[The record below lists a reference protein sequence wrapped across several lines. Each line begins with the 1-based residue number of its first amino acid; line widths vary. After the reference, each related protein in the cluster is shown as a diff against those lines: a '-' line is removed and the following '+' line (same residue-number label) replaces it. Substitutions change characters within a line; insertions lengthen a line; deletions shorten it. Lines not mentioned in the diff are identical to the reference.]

1 MKIMIM
7 KLPKLQLSK
16 NGKSESKTVTQIEEL
31 DLPYSLYPL
40 FIPVQ
45 SIEGEVYAQYE
56 IDLSYTIP
64 DQVIQDFQDNKI
76 ELSIAKPNVFI
87 TYDEEKGIYKYYL
100 IEPIMDINTFNIYL
114 LLVSEI
120 ERSLLENVDCIPL
133 GGILNN
139 LSKKRT
145 DLKVFQGK
153 IGELN
158 VISTPFKIALYYLL
172 RNMFGYNILTP
183 LLFDTNV
190 EDISVSGINLPIYVY
205 HRQFEYTP
213 TNIVLTKSMNLFGK
227 IIDGEQ
233 LLDELVL
240 RFISLANKTISVATP
255 IADGILP
262 KGDRIAATFRREVS
276 MNGSSFVIR
285 RFSESP
291 ITILDLINSKV
302 LSPEV
307 AAYLW
312 YAIDMKMS
320 FMVIGV
326 TGAGKTTVLNAI
338 LNLVKESMKVVSIE
352 DIPELRLAQDNWVQ
366 LYARPAYGGLGKEIS
381 LMDLLKLSLR
391 YRPDITVVG
400 EIRGEEAY
408 VLFQAISTGHGGA
421 TTFHAYDSE
430 SAVKRLMNEPLNIPS
445 MWIPMMNIII
455 TVRRLPLYVGDK
467 IVLRRRAVAIDEIV
481 SYNDLRRSVRWDPNT
496 DSHVLDYGSMVVLR
510 TRVEEAGKN
519 FDDVKAELERRATYL
534 KLLASTRQIV
544 QNKESYK
551 LLKKYIIKYSL
562 RPEEA
567 MREVQ
572 AMAGTKQ
579 VVQ

>member
-1 MKIMIM
+1 M

-45 SIEGEVYAQYE
+45 SSEGEAYAQYE
-56 IDLSYTIP
+56 IDLSHTIP
-64 DQVIQDFQDNKI
+64 DQIIQDFLNNKI
-76 ELSIAKPNVFI
+76 ELSIAKPYVVI
-87 TYDEEKGIYKYYL
+87 TYDEEKGIYKYNL
-100 IEPIMDINTFNIYL
+100 IEPVMDINTFNIYL

-120 ERSLLENVDCIPL
+120 ERSLLENVDYIPL
-133 GGILNN
+133 GRILND

-158 VISTPFKIALYYLL
+158 VISTPFKVALYYLL

-183 LLFDTNV
+183 LLFDTNI

-302 LSPEV
+302 LSPEA

-366 LYARPAYGGLGKEIS
+366 LYARPAYGGLGKEVS

-391 YRPDITVVG
+391 YRPDIIVVG

-445 MWIPMMNIII
+445 EWIPMMNIII

-510 TRVEEAGKN
+510 ARVEEAGKN

-534 KLLASTRQIV
+534 KLLASARQIV

-572 AMAGTKQ
+572 AMVGTKQ

>member
-1 MKIMIM
+1 MIM
-7 KLPKLQLSK
+7 SSQKLKLKLPKFSSGNK
-16 NGKSESKTVTQIEEL
+16 KVTPKIDDL
-31 DLPYSLYPL
+31 DLPFSLYPL

-45 SIEGEVYAQYE
+45 SIEGEVYSQYD
-56 IDLSYTIP
+56 IDLSNIIP
-64 DQVIQDFQDNKI
+64 EQIANDFSQNRI

-87 TYDEEKGIYKYYL
+87 TYDEEKGIYKYNL
-100 IEPIMDINTFNIYL
+100 IEPLMDVNTFNLYL
-114 LLVSEI
+114 LLIDEV
-120 ERSLLENVDCIPL
+120 ERSLLADADHVPL
-133 GGILNN
+133 GKILVDLNA
-139 LSKKRT
+139 KRPE
-145 DLKVFQGK
+145 LRVFQGK
-153 IGELN
+153 VGELN
-158 VISTPFKIALYYLL
+158 VLSTPFKVALYYLL

-183 LLFDTNV
+183 LLLDHNV
-190 EDISVSGINLPIYVY
+190 EDISSSGLNLPVYVY

-213 TNIVLTKSMNLFGK
+213 TNIIITKQMNMFGM

-233 LLDELVL
+233 LIDELVL

-276 MNGSSFVIR
+276 ANGSSFVIR

-302 LSPEV
+302 LSPEA

-312 YAIDMKMS
+312 YAIDMKLS

-326 TGAGKTTVLNAI
+326 TGAGKTTVMNAI
-338 LNLVKESMKVVSIE
+338 LNLVKESMKIVSIE
-352 DIPELRLAQDNWVQ
+352 DIPEIRLAQDNWVQ
-366 LYARPAYGGLGKEIS
+366 LYARPAYGGLGKEVT

-391 YRPDITVVG
+391 YRPDIIVVG

-421 TTFHAYDSE
+421 TTFHAYDAE

-445 MWIPMMNIII
+445 EWIPMMNIIV
-455 TVRRLPLYVGDK
+455 TVRRLPVYVGDK
-467 IVLRRRAVAIDEIV
+467 ILLRRRAVAINEIV
-481 SYNDLRRSVRWDPNT
+481 SYNDLRQSVRWDPNT
-496 DSHVLDYGSMVVLR
+496 DTHIIDYNAAMVLR
-510 TRVEEAGKN
+510 ARVEESGKN
-519 FDDVKAELERRATYL
+519 FDDVKAEIERRATYL
-534 KLLASTRQIV
+534 KMLASTRQII
-544 QNKESYK
+544 QSRDSYK

-572 AMAGTKQ
+572 VMSGAKQ
-579 VVQ
+579 VTP

>member
-1 MKIMIM
+1 MIM
-7 KLPKLQLSK
+7 SSQKLKLKLPKFSSGNK
-16 NGKSESKTVTQIEEL
+16 KITPKIEDL
-31 DLPYSLYPL
+31 DLPFSLYPL

-45 SIEGEVYAQYE
+45 SIEGEVYSQYD
-56 IDLSYTIP
+56 IDLSNIIP
-64 DQVIQDFQDNKI
+64 EEIANDFNEHRI

-87 TYDEEKGIYKYYL
+87 TYDEEKGIYKYNL
-100 IEPIMDINTFNIYL
+100 IEPLMDVNTFNLYL
-114 LLVSEI
+114 LLIDEV
-120 ERSLLENVDCIPL
+120 ERSLLADADHVPL
-133 GGILNN
+133 GKILVDLNA
-139 LSKKRT
+139 KRPE
-145 DLKVFQGK
+145 LKVFQGK
-153 IGELN
+153 VGELN
-158 VISTPFKIALYYLL
+158 VLSTPFKVALYYLL

-183 LLFDTNV
+183 LLLDHNV
-190 EDISVSGINLPIYVY
+190 EDISSSGLNLPIYVY

-213 TNIVLTKSMNLFGK
+213 TNIIITKQMNMFGR

-233 LLDELVL
+233 LIDELVL
-240 RFISLANKTISVATP
+240 RLISLANKTISVATP

-262 KGDRIAATFRREVS
+262 KGDRIAATFKREVS
-276 MNGSSFVIR
+276 ANGSSFVIR

-302 LSPEV
+302 LSPEA

-326 TGAGKTTVLNAI
+326 TGAGKTTVMNAI
-338 LNLVKESMKVVSIE
+338 LNLVKESMKIVSIE
-352 DIPELRLAQDNWVQ
+352 DIPEIRLAQDNWVQ
-366 LYARPAYGGLGKEIS
+366 LYARPAYGGLGKEVT

-391 YRPDITVVG
+391 YRPDLIVVG

-445 MWIPMMNIII
+445 EWIPMMNIIV
-455 TVRRLPLYVGDK
+455 TVRRLPVYVGDK
-467 IVLRRRAVAIDEIV
+467 ILLRRRAVAINEIV
-481 SYNDLRRSVRWDPNT
+481 SYNDLRQSVRWDPNT
-496 DSHVLDYGSMVVLR
+496 DTHIIDYNAAMVLR
-510 TRVEEAGKN
+510 ARVEESGKN
-519 FDDVKAELERRATYL
+519 FDDVKAEIERRATYL
-534 KLLASTRQIV
+534 KMLASTRQII
-544 QNKESYK
+544 QSKDSYK

-572 AMAGTKQ
+572 MISGAKQ
-579 VVQ
+579 VTP

>member
-1 MKIMIM
+1 M

-40 FIPVQ
+40 FIPVH
-45 SIEGEVYAQYE
+45 SLEGEVYSQYE
-56 IDLSYTIP
+56 IDLSHTIP
-64 DQVIQDFQDNKI
+64 DQIIQDFQDNKI

-87 TYDEEKGIYKYYL
+87 TYDEEKGIYKYNL

-114 LLVSEI
+114 LLVSEV
-120 ERSLLENVDCIPL
+120 ERSLLENVDYIPL

-183 LLFDTNV
+183 LLFDTNI

-213 TNIVLTKSMNLFGK
+213 TNIVFTKSMNLFGK

-302 LSPEV
+302 LSPEA

-391 YRPDITVVG
+391 YRPDIIVVG

-455 TVRRLPLYVGDK
+455 TVRRLPLYIGDK

-481 SYNDLRRSVRWDPNT
+481 SYNDLRRSVRWDPNA

-510 TRVEEAGKN
+510 SRVEEAGKN

-534 KLLASTRQIV
+534 KLLASARQIV

>member
-1 MKIMIM
+1 M

-16 NGKSESKTVTQIEEL
+16 NGKSESKTFTQIEEL

-45 SIEGEVYAQYE
+45 SSEGDTHAEYG
-56 IDLSYTIP
+56 IDLSHIIP
-64 DQVIQDFQDNKI
+64 DQIIKDFQDNKI
-76 ELSIAKPNVFI
+76 ELSIAKPYVVI
-87 TYDEEKGIYKYYL
+87 TYDEEKGIYKYNL
-100 IEPIMDINTFNIYL
+100 IEPVMDENTFNIYL
-114 LLVSEI
+114 LLVTEI
-120 ERSLLENVDCIPL
+120 ERSLLENVDYIPL
-133 GGILNN
+133 GRILNN

-158 VISTPFKIALYYLL
+158 VISTPFKVALYYLL

-183 LLFDTNV
+183 LLFDTNI

-302 LSPEV
+302 LSPEA

-366 LYARPAYGGLGKEIS
+366 LYARPAYGGLGKEVS

-391 YRPDITVVG
+391 YRPDIIVVG

-445 MWIPMMNIII
+445 EWIPMMNIII

-510 TRVEEAGKN
+510 ARVEEAGKN

-534 KLLASTRQIV
+534 KLLASARQIV

-572 AMAGTKQ
+572 AMVGTKQ

>member
-1 MKIMIM
+1 MIM

-40 FIPVQ
+40 FIPLR
-45 SIEGEVYAQYE
+45 SIEGAVYTQYE
-56 IDLSYTIP
+56 IDISHIIP
-64 DQVIQDFQDNKI
+64 DRIIQDFQDNKI
-76 ELSIAKPNVFI
+76 ELSIAKPNIVI
-87 TYDEEKGIYKYYL
+87 TYDEEKGIYKYNL
-100 IEPIMDINTFNIYL
+100 TEPIMDINTFNIYL

-120 ERSLLENVDCIPL
+120 ERSLLENVDYIPL
-133 GGILNN
+133 GRILNN

-158 VISTPFKIALYYLL
+158 IISTPFKVALYYLL

-183 LLFDTNV
+183 LLFDTNI

-302 LSPEV
+302 LSPET

-366 LYARPAYGGLGKEIS
+366 LYARPAYGGLGKEVS

-391 YRPDITVVG
+391 YRPDIIVVG

-445 MWIPMMNIII
+445 EWIPMMNIII
-455 TVRRLPLYVGDK
+455 TVKRLPLYVGDK

-510 TRVEEAGKN
+510 ARVEEAGKN

-534 KLLASTRQIV
+534 KLLASARQIV

-572 AMAGTKQ
+572 AMVGTEQ

>member
-1 MKIMIM
+1 MIM

-56 IDLSYTIP
+56 IDLSHTIP
-64 DQVIQDFQDNKI
+64 DQIIQDFQDNKI

-87 TYDEEKGIYKYYL
+87 TYDEEKGIYKYNL

-120 ERSLLENVDCIPL
+120 ERSLLENVDYIPL

-158 VISTPFKIALYYLL
+158 VISTPFKVALYYLL

-183 LLFDTNV
+183 LLFDTNI

-302 LSPEV
+302 LSPEA

-366 LYARPAYGGLGKEIS
+366 LYARPAYGGLGKEVS

-391 YRPDITVVG
+391 YRPDIIVVG

-445 MWIPMMNIII
+445 EWIPMMNIII

-510 TRVEEAGKN
+510 ARVEEAGKN

-534 KLLASTRQIV
+534 KLLASARQIV

>member
-1 MKIMIM
+1 MSSQKLKL
-7 KLPKLQLSK
+7 KLPKFSSGNK
-16 NGKSESKTVTQIEEL
+16 KITPKIEDL
-31 DLPYSLYPL
+31 DLPFSLYPL

-45 SIEGEVYAQYE
+45 SIEGEVYSQYD
-56 IDLSYTIP
+56 IDLSNIIP
-64 DQVIQDFQDNKI
+64 EEIANDFNDHRI

-87 TYDEEKGIYKYYL
+87 TYDEEKGIYKYIL
-100 IEPIMDINTFNIYL
+100 IEPLMDVNTFNLYL
-114 LLVSEI
+114 LLIDEV
-120 ERSLLENVDCIPL
+120 ERSLLADADHVPL
-133 GGILNN
+133 GKILVDLNA
-139 LSKKRT
+139 KRPE
-145 DLKVFQGK
+145 LKVFQGK
-153 IGELN
+153 VGELN
-158 VISTPFKIALYYLL
+158 VLSTPFKVALYYLL

-183 LLFDTNV
+183 LLLDHNV
-190 EDISVSGINLPIYVY
+190 EDISSSGVNLPIYVY

-213 TNIVLTKSMNLFGK
+213 TNIIITKQMNMFGR

-233 LLDELVL
+233 LIDELVL

-262 KGDRIAATFRREVS
+262 KGDRIAATFKREVS
-276 MNGSSFVIR
+276 ANGSSLVIR

-302 LSPEV
+302 LSPEA

-326 TGAGKTTVLNAI
+326 TGAGKTTVMNAI
-338 LNLVKESMKVVSIE
+338 LNLVKESMKIVSIE
-352 DIPELRLAQDNWVQ
+352 DIPEIRLAQDNWVQ
-366 LYARPAYGGLGKEIS
+366 LYARLAYGGLGKEIT

-391 YRPDITVVG
+391 YRPDLIVVG

-408 VLFQAISTGHGGA
+408 VLFQALSTGHGGA
-421 TTFHAYDSE
+421 TTFHAYDPE

-445 MWIPMMNIII
+445 EWIPMMNIIV
-455 TVRRLPLYVGDK
+455 TVRRLPVYVGDK
-467 IVLRRRAVAIDEIV
+467 ILLRRRAVAINEIV
-481 SYNDLRRSVRWDPNT
+481 SYNDLRQSVRWDPNT
-496 DSHVLDYGSMVVLR
+496 DTHIIDYNAAMVLR
-510 TRVEEAGKN
+510 ARVEESGKN
-519 FDDVKAELERRATYL
+519 FDDVKAEIERRATYL
-534 KLLASTRQIV
+534 KMLASTRQII
-544 QNKESYK
+544 QSKDSYK

-572 AMAGTKQ
+572 MISGAKQ
-579 VVQ
+579 ATP